1 MSIFSKKTTDD
12 SQADAV
18 KAEGAEV
25 KAVKKTETS
34 KESKTVSMKDLYA
47 GEAGSESV
55 KDGAVNHKKGG
66 KFELA
71 YKILVKPLVT
81 EKATNLST
89 HNKYAFE
96 VSRQSNKISVGK
108 AIEQIYKIKPLSVNI
123 IQCQGKKVSY
133 GKSRGQKK
141 NWKKAIV
148 TLPKE
153 KTINIYEGV

>member
-18 KAEGAEV
+18 KAEEVEV
-25 KAVKKTETS
+25 KTVKKAETA
-34 KESKTVSMKDLYA
+34 KEPKTASMKDLYVD
-47 GEAGSESV
+47 GAGSESV
-55 KDGAVNHKKGG
+55 KDGAVNRKKAG

-71 YKILVKPLVT
+71 YKILIKPLVT

-96 VSRQSNKISVGK
+96 VSCQSNKISVGK
-108 AIEQIYKIKPLSVNI
+108 AIEQIYKIKPLNVNI
-123 IQCQGKKVSY
+123 IRCQGKKVSY